1 MVSVQNDFNLIEH
14 NTFKLNSVARYFAEL
29 TDIADLGFIT
39 KFAEDKKV
47 SIRVLGG
54 GSNLILPEKIDA
66 LVVHNKLLG
75 TRIVQET
82 IDTISVACSSG
93 MNWHQFVMSTIASHQ
108 YGLENLALIPGTVG
122 GAPIQNV
129 GAYGVEVNRFIS
141 RVHGYDF
148 ETGTTKSLQNNECL
162 FEYRH
167 SVFKTPAFKNFFIT
181 EVEFQLLKKANPVI
195 SYAELAQAFPGLPA
209 RPQDVAQKVIEIR
222 TKKLPDVNVIPN
234 VGSFFKNPIVSAQQL
249 SQLEQATPDL
259 VSYPQPN
266 GQFKLAAGQLI
277 DKLGF
282 KGRQQGN
289 VSMYDRQALVMVNL
303 GSGRHEDVVKLADC
317 VRQACLEVFG
327 VTLETEPI
335 FW

>member
-1 MVSVQNDFNLIEH
+1 MTVQNDFNLIQH
-14 NTFKLNSVARYFAEL
+14 NTFKLKSIARYFVEL
-29 TDIADLGFIT
+29 IDISDLAYIT
-39 KFAEDKKV
+39 QFAKEKNV
-47 SIRVLGG
+47 PIRVLGG

-66 LVVHNKLLG
+66 LVVHNKLTG
-75 TRIVQET
+75 TRRVQET
-82 IDTISVACSSG
+82 PDNITLACASG
-93 MNWHQFVMSTIASHQ
+93 TNWHEFVMATIANQQ

-148 ETGTTKSLQNNECL
+148 ETGTTRSLTNTECL

-167 SVFKTPAFKNFFIT
+167 SVFKTPAFKNFFIS

-195 SYAELAQAFPGLPA
+195 SYAELAHAFNGLPA
-209 RPQDVAQKVIEIR
+209 RPQDVAQKVIEVR
-222 TKKLPDVNVIPN
+222 TKKLPDVAVIPN

-249 SQLEQATPDL
+249 NQLKQATPDL
-259 VSYPQPN
+259 VSYPQMD

-282 KGRQQGN
+282 KGRQQGS
-289 VSMYDRQALVMVNL
+289 VAMYDKQALVMVNL
-303 GSGRHEDVVKLADC
+303 GTGRREDVVKLAEC
-317 VRQACLEVFG
+317 VRQACDEVFG